1 MNLSTQLTLPVV
13 PSARGLSG
21 TFSPNRS
28 RPLHRW
34 YQYLEGFSEDF
45 VLALLDEFGDRAT
58 TVHDPFAGAGTTVVV
73 SAFAGRLSTYCEIN
87 PFMRLVIDAKTAGVR
102 EAVPRTFDLSVYL
115 GTVAQVA
122 RTNLPTAE
130 EARNDLAST
139 FGDKDYFEVR
149 RLREL
154 IALRRAIAN
163 IDPGVPA
170 FRNIAQLALASIVVN
185 SSELIRAGDV
195 RYRRPRELERRLKSP
210 LTAFEECT
218 AQFITDLDLISVQ
231 GMANVEL
238 LADSALDA
246 PTSAGTTDLVI
257 TSPPYLNGTNYFRNT
272 KLELWA
278 TGLLQH
284 ESELGE
290 YRTQA
295 IAAGINN
302 VSSRGRNPRTIPF
315 VEEVATEL
323 DKVAYDRR
331 IPELVRRYFS
341 DGYEW
346 LRNVHMLLRPGGRAL
361 VDIGDS
367 RFAGVLVKTDKL
379 LTQVAREVGLELT
392 ESRVLRKRR
401 SKDGSPLEQVLLVFR
416 RPGESKYVAP
426 SIDSV
431 EATAKRF
438 AATLPHQNQP
448 LSARNWGHGWHSLC
462 SYQGKLK
469 PAIAHLLVKEFTTPG
484 DIVLDPMSGSGTI
497 PLEAC
502 LQGRVGWGNDLLD
515 LAYILTRAKVGYG
528 EHRCVR
534 SESDR
539 LISWIKDHRSDYDPK
554 LYSEFGM
561 NGRLPDYFHSDTYR
575 EILAA
580 RDYIRDNSVDT
591 WERAVVYASLLH
603 ILHGNRPYA
612 LSRRSHPVTPFKPK
626 GNTEYRPIEP
636 RLIAKIERTISQEWP
651 SHARRGRAF
660 QSDLFELPFLKEI
673 DAIITSPP
681 FAGSTRFYVAN
692 WMRLWMMGWEPSD
705 FDAKK
710 TRFIEYRQR
719 ASLDVYREFFAA
731 CHRWLRPNGRL
742 IIHVG
747 RNGKWDMAAE
757 LGPMAQDWFKVVYSF
772 DESVVGREKF
782 GIRDQGG
789 TRSHQ
794 YLFMVRA

>member
-1 MNLSTQLTLPVV
+1 M
-13 PSARGLSG
+13 
-21 TFSPNRS
+21 
-28 RPLHRW
+28 
-34 YQYLEGFSEDF
+34 
-45 VLALLDEFGDRAT
+45 LALLDEFGDRAK

-73 SAFAGRLSTYCEIN
+73 SAFSGRLSTYCEIN
-87 PFMRLVIDAKTAGVR
+87 PFMRLVIDTKTTGVR
-102 EAVPRTFDLSVYL
+102 EAVRSTSDLSFYL
-115 GTVAQVA
+115 RRVAQVA
-122 RTNLPTAE
+122 RTNLPAADD
-130 EARNDLAST
+130 ARNELAST
-139 FGDKDYFEVR
+139 FGDKNYFELQ

-154 IALRRAIAN
+154 IALRRAITEM
-163 IDPGVPA
+163 DPEVPA
-170 FRNIAQLALASIVVN
+170 FRGFAQLALASIVVD

-195 RYRRPRELERRLKSP
+195 RYRRPRELERRIESP

-218 AQFITDLDLISVQ
+218 AQFVTDLSLISVQ
-231 GMANVEL
+231 GMAKAEL
-238 LADSALDA
+238 LTDSALDT
-246 PTSAGTTDLVI
+246 PTSAGSTDLVI

-295 IAAGINN
+295 VAAGINN
-302 VSSRGRNPRTIPF
+302 VSSRGRDPRTLPF
-315 VEEVATEL
+315 VEGVATEL
-323 DKVAYDRR
+323 DMVAYDRR

-341 DGYEW
+341 DAYDW
-346 LRNVHMLLRPGGRAL
+346 LKNVYMLLHPRGHAL

-367 RFAGVLVKTDKL
+367 RFAGVLVKTDRL
-379 LTQVAREVGLELT
+379 LTQVAQEVGLELT

-416 RPGESKYVAP
+416 RPAESKYSASSRV
-426 SIDSV
+426 
-431 EATAKRF
+431 TFRAKAKDF
-438 AATLPHQNQP
+438 AATLPHQEQP

-469 PAIAHLLVKEFTTPG
+469 PAIAHILVKEFTTPG
-484 DIVLDPMSGSGTI
+484 EVVLDPMSGAGTI

-502 LQGRVGWGNDLLD
+502 LQGRRGWGNDLLD
-515 LAYILTRAKVGYG
+515 LAFILTRAKVGHG
-528 EHRCVR
+528 EHHLVR
-534 SESDR
+534 SEADK
-539 LISWIKDHRSDYDPK
+539 LISWIKDHRAGDHPTVYSD
-554 LYSEFGM
+554 FGM
-561 NGRLPDYFHSDTYR
+561 NGRLPDYFHPDTYR

-580 RDYIRDNSVDT
+580 REYICKHPVDT
-591 WERAVVYASLLH
+591 WERAVVYGSLLH

-612 LSRRSHPVTPFKPK
+612 LSRRSHPVTPFKPT
-626 GNTEYRPIEP
+626 GDSEYRSIEP
-636 RLIAKIERTISQEWP
+636 RLMAKIERTLGQGWP
-651 SHARRGRAF
+651 SHSGRGRAF
-660 QSDLFELPFLKEI
+660 QSDLFDLPFWQEI

-692 WMRLWMMGWEPSD
+692 WMRLWMTGWEPSD
-705 FDAKK
+705 FDGNK

-719 ASLDVYREFFAA
+719 TSLDVYSEFFAA
-731 CHRWLRPNGRL
+731 CHRWLRPDGRL
-742 IIHVG
+742 IMHVG
-747 RNGKWDMAAE
+747 RNGKWDMATE
-757 LGPMAQDWFKVVYSF
+757 LGPMARKWFDVVYSF